1 MNANFSVDTFF
12 VMGGVLAG
20 YPFLRGFRRRQ
31 INFTEL
37 LKDVPKAYLHRY
49 LR

>member
-1 MNANFSVDTFF
+1 MNANLSVDTFF

-20 YPFLRGFRRRQ
+20 YPFLRGFKRRQ
-31 INFTEL
+31 LMFTEL
-37 LKDVPKAYLHRY
+37 LKEVPKAYLHRY